1 MANAWA
7 SQGARKTGPL
17 SSRGMPGTSSAACR
31 AVSGLMDD
39 ESGMFEIR
47 LKSFDGDFQL
57 WIRVG
62 APHFPGIETHR
73 VKPLRILTLAGTD
86 RVGKDMS
93 AVQPLD
99 HTDPVARIARQARM
113 RRRVNV
119 LRAHAV
125 AGFEARRS
133 GRRPA
138 IRTAFCDSPDVSH
151 CERTTSRILRRAQ
164 RMPRRDFV
172 RVDEAALDEQILIT
186 PKPFFVVR
194 PRQVQRRR
202 HQLDCMTAGIDRP
215 SAENSEGAAHGQ
227 HPPFPAMMKN
237 RLVRLKLA
245 LAEPIHAPHVMYAVH
260 QAASLGFLGKPAPI
274 MQSRVMRFA
283 SCASLQPSVP
293 AGRIGRTK

>member
-31 AVSGLMDD
+31 AVSGLMDG

-62 APHFPGIETHR
+62 APKFPGIEAHR

-125 AGFEARRS
+125 AGFEAGRLYEPLLLPRPMSVTVTGPRVGFFAGRS
-133 GRRPA
+133 ACPA
-138 IRTAFCDSPDVSH
+138 A
-151 CERTTSRILRRAQ
+151 TSSAS
-164 RMPRRDFV
+164 M
-172 RVDEAALDEQILIT
+172 
-186 PKPFFVVR
+186 R
-194 PRQVQRRR
+194 PR
-202 HQLDCMTAGIDRP
+202 
-215 SAENSEGAAHGQ
+215 
-227 HPPFPAMMKN
+227 
-237 RLVRLKLA
+237 
-245 LAEPIHAPHVMYAVH
+245 
-260 QAASLGFLGKPAPI
+260 
-274 MQSRVMRFA
+274 SRSRF
-283 SCASLQPSVP
+283 
-293 AGRIGRTK
+293 